1 LIRGSSD
8 SKGIRRAGSRR
19 LAPHIDLDHLILMER
34 RPQAGELAINTTIPA
49 GATAALKRLRG
60 FYGGSERDMLPLG
73 LPQKL
78 DPRVKLN
85 TV

>member
-1 LIRGSSD
+1 M
-8 SKGIRRAGSRR
+8 RAAPTRPFASTG
-19 LAPHIDLDHLILMER
+19 PHIDLDHLMLMKR
-34 RPQAGELAINTTIPA
+34 RPQAGELAINATIPT
-49 GATAALKRLRG
+49 GAIAALKRLCS

-78 DPRVKLN
+78 DPRMKLN